1 MGSYCSVLN
10 DTQGTMYCKY
20 GPNLEFASV
29 ILAVIGEVS
38 EFIPIVGLGISIVA
52 WAGEAVI
59 QIVHLNEADKMHKLK
74 GNIDEWFRN
83 QGYSARSPGSEY
95 VSEKLSLS
103 LNVAAHCAMLT
114 DVGGGKLELRIG
126 DMSCWSGPTDG
137 EKYQYKLSVSMLD
150 TPPWAHEVKAFSGL
164 PLGEDHAPDQYRQWS
179 CRWPG

>member
-29 ILAVIGEVS
+29 ILAVIGEVT
-38 EFIPIVGLGISIVA
+38 EFIPVVGLGISILA

-59 QIVHLNEADKMHKLK
+59 QIVHLEEADKMNKMSGKL
-74 GNIDEWFRN
+74 DEWFRN

-103 LNVAAHCAMLT
+103 LTVMAHCAMLT
-114 DVGGGKLELRIG
+114 DMGGGKLELKIG
-126 DMSCWSGPTDG
+126 GIPSWSAPRDG
-137 EKYQYKLSVSMLD
+137 ETYQYKLSVSM
-150 TPPWAHEVKAFSGL
+150 PPNPAVGL
-164 PLGEDHAPDQYRQWS
+164 EN
-179 CRWPG
+179 